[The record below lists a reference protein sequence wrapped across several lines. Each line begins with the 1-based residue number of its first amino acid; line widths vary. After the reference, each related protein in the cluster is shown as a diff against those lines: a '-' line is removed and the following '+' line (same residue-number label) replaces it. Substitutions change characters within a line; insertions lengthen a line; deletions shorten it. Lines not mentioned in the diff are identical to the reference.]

1 MRRWH
6 SLVPAVFVATALGSM
21 SCSPQAPK
29 SVNSTKNSP
38 TKTTANTPTNAD
50 TPGADKEKPVQAT
63 TKTASASDPGQS
75 LPPDPSNEYRDPA
88 WFNAGIFPGA
98 KVVKRSRS
106 QRDDDGFY
114 TSQYLFELT
123 AGTTEE
129 QCVQR
134 LQEISEGV
142 VNELKVTKEA
152 SRSKLSGSADSYTV
166 THVCGATPEG
176 AMRSLVSYRW
186 TRPPNG

>member
-6 SLVPAVFVATALGSM
+6 SLVPAVFVATVFGSI

-38 TKTTANTPTNAD
+38 SKTTAKAPTKAA
-50 TPGADKEKPVQAT
+50 TPGTEKEKNVEANTKEAPT
-63 TKTASASDPGQS
+63 TTPGQS
-75 LPPDPSNEYRDPA
+75 LPPDPANEYRDPA
-88 WFNAGIFPGA
+88 WFNAGIFPDS
-98 KVVKRSRS
+98 KVIKRSRS
-106 QRDDDGFY
+106 QRDDSGFY
-114 TSQYLFELT
+114 TSQYLFELA

-134 LQEISEGV
+134 LKEISEGV
-142 VNELKVTKEA
+142 VNDLKVNKEA
-152 SRSKLSGSADSYTV
+152 TRSKLTGSAESYTI

-176 AMRSLVSYRW
+176 TMRSLVSFRW